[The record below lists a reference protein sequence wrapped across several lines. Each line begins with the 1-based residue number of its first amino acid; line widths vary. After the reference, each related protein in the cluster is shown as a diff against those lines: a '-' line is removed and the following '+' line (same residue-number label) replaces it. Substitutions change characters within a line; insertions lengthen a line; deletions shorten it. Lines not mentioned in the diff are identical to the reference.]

1 MFLFDILPQDSE
13 SSESEVETWRGL
25 QFCLIVS
32 THSWVCWCRSHV
44 TDKRG
49 SFVCSEQ
56 VQYSNNTSIRLFAL
70 SIFSEGLRISYFCK
84 HNVERQYEGKKLL
97 LVDVAH
103 ASCSNPFFSQS
114 PALFSFGDCE
124 KKPDCTLP
132 HNIKGG
138 RCLSYLLKCIWSEIS
153 FSILWKFNLLK
164 TLFQNLNR
172 VWKQLLIL

>member
-84 HNVERQYEGKKLL
+84 HNVERQYEGTKVASGGSGICILFQSLL
-97 LVDVAH
+97 FPKP
-103 ASCSNPFFSQS
+103 CPFLLWWLWEETR
-114 PALFSFGDCE
+114 P
-124 KKPDCTLP
+124 PTP
-132 HNIKGG
+132 NIKGVG
-138 RCLSYLLKCIWSEIS
+138 CLSYLLKCIWSEIS
-153 FSILWKFNLLK
+153 FSIFWKFNLLK
-164 TLFQNLNR
+164 TLFQSLNR
-172 VWKQLLIL
+172 VWKQLSIL